1 MARGT
6 QHRKRRPTANA
17 RVAPAQP
24 APKARA
30 KSNRVK
36 HERWEDQL
44 FFSRLRSHAK
54 WVFVFL
60 AFVFAASFVLFG
72 VGSGSSGITE
82 AMQSLF
88 TRSGGGSSLS
98 SLQNKAK
105 EHPKDPKAWRDLA
118 TKLESQQKIDR
129 ATVALER
136 YIKLKPKDEAALQEI
151 AGLYTRRAADYYT
164 LYSLVRYQQDL
175 VSPTSPFRP
184 DSNGSIGKALADDN
198 PLLAA
203 QSTVLSARANSALQR
218 LGVFNGKSEDAYK
231 RLVKIA
237 PKNATY
243 QLQLGEVAANLGD
256 KETATTAY
264 KAFLKLAPNDS
275 LAPRAKQRLKEL
287 AAAPTATTT
296 TAG

>member
-24 APKARA
+24 APKA

-88 TRSGGGSSLS
+88 TRSSGGSSLS
-98 SLQNKAK
+98 SLQDKAK
-105 EHPKDPKAWRDLA
+105 EHPKDPKTWRDLA
-118 TKLESQQKIDR
+118 TKLESQQKIVR

-136 YIKLKPKDEAALQEI
+136 YLKLKPKDEAALQEI

-164 LYSLVRYQQDL
+164 LYGLTRYQQDL
-175 VSPTSPFRP
+175 VSSTSPFRP
-184 DSNGSIGKALADDN
+184 DANKSIGKALANDN

-203 QSTVLSARANSALQR
+203 QSTVVDNRANSALQR
-218 LGVFNGKSEDAYK
+218 LGVFNSKSEDAYK
-231 RLVKIA
+231 RLVKVA

-243 QLQLGEVAANLGD
+243 QLQLGEVAANIGD
-256 KETATTAY
+256 KQTATAAY